1 MGRVI
6 VRHNE
11 ENVGTRVVAAVMI
24 GQSKGRQEGEEREK
38 FRGHFLVGVREH
50 SAGATRKAY

>member
-1 MGRVI
+1 
-6 VRHNE
+6 
-11 ENVGTRVVAAVMI
+11 VAAVMI